1 MAQEGEGF
9 ELETE
14 LHVAARHGDVGA
26 LKRLMASKADVNK
39 ADVDLYT
46 PLHRACDRKDA
57 RCVEMLLQAKADPN
71 VSHPGLD
78 GWTPLHLAAW
88 RDSQHCATL
97 LLEAGADSA
106 VLDWYG
112 KTPLSLAGKG
122 VKMLI
127 SQSAQA
133 STKSADSWENFR
145 KGCVMQPS
153 AVHLANIERCNK
165 ASQEHG
171 EQQGE
176 FCANFDRKAEEA
188 SSLAAKSRL

>member
-1 MAQEGEGF
+1 MAREGEGF
-9 ELETE
+9 KLETE
-14 LHVAARHGDVGA
+14 LHVAARQGDVKA
-26 LKRLMASKADVNK
+26 LKRLVASDTDVDK

-57 RCVEMLLQAKADPN
+57 ACVELLLGAQADPN

-88 RDSQHCATL
+88 RDSRPCAAL
-97 LLEAGADSA
+97 LLEARADPA

-112 KTPLSLAGKG
+112 KTPLALAGHDVKPLMAGSQPKG
-122 VKMLI
+122 
-127 SQSAQA
+127 
-133 STKSADSWENFR
+133 ADSWENFR

-153 AVHLANIERCNK
+153 AVHLANIERCNQ

-176 FCANFDRKAEEA
+176 FVVSFDSKAG
-188 SSLAAKSRL
+188 SAAKSRL